1 VRTPALYAL
10 IFFGGGILLATNTA
24 LPAMVYLGVA
34 VLASAL
40 AIIGYLLEKTTTSR
54 AAICLAVLSA
64 GAFLTELQ
72 SAEFPSNH
80 ISHFAAAG
88 KFMTVTGMVVSEPD
102 IRPAKTFLT
111 VQVDSLQHRD
121 RTIAACGKLRLQ
133 IQAPTAAFGYRD
145 LIKFTGYVNQPFSGR
160 NPGAFDYRR
169 YLQIRQISA
178 TVTVP
183 GVDRITRLE
192 SGASEPFVRT
202 IVAPV
207 RDYIS
212 SVFER
217 SLPSEQAAVMKGFL
231 IGDVRNI
238 SREVY
243 QRFKNTGTLHVLA
256 ASGANVGYVVASLLL
271 VIRLF
276 RLPRQYRIYLLIAG
290 VVIFSFLAY
299 NQPSVV
305 RAAVMAIVTL
315 IGMALYRDTNWLN
328 NISVAGLVILVFRP
342 LYLFDLGF
350 QLSFGAAF
358 ALILF
363 MPVCEKWMPKP
374 IGIIRKATRYF
385 LMIFYGSIIAQ
396 LGVIPILIYNFHT
409 VPLVSFV
416 ANLIVVPLVGVAT
429 TLGVILVF
437 LSAIPVVST
446 LLAEVLTLTLK
457 LTLASIDY
465 FHALPIPQ
473 LRLGAPHLL
482 AIIAY
487 YLALQLVFAFASRK
501 RIGPLFA
508 VLLLISTSALIW
520 KNVLADGGNETE
532 ITFLDTRDMTTV
544 FIEQTGG
551 RTVLING
558 GGANQSVNLGEV
570 AVLPFLLA
578 KGIDHLHSVFATT
591 TQAGNV
597 RSLLSAMAGVE
608 QSTPSAVD
616 DSAYLQ
622 SLTGRIELIDSSTI
636 FSYPASHFLL
646 LTGST
651 PVQNLSNLPPTINVV
666 AADWHYLKQDGFV
679 AFLKSFHVET
689 VILTSYPTL
698 YTSKEPLRRL
708 REELPNLHVHSVLES
723 GGITLDLA
731 ANGFRVLAT
740 ANR

>member
-1 VRTPALYAL
+1 MRTPALYAL
-10 IFFGGGILLATNTA
+10 IFFVGGILLATNTA

-40 AIIGYLLEKTTTSR
+40 AMICFILEKATTSR
-54 AAICLAVLSA
+54 AAICLAVLST

-80 ISHFAAAG
+80 ISRFASADQ
-88 KFMTVTGMVVSEPD
+88 FMTVTGIVVSEPD
-102 IRPAKTFLT
+102 IRPTKTYLA
-111 VQVDSLQHRD
+111 VQVDSLQYRD
-121 RTIAACGKLRLQ
+121 RAIAACGNLRLQ
-133 IQAPTAAFGYRD
+133 IQAPTSAFGYRD
-145 LIKFTGYVNQPFSGR
+145 RIKFTGYVNLPFSAR

-183 GVDRITRLE
+183 GADRITQLQ
-192 SGASEPFVRT
+192 SGASEPFVRS
-202 IVAPV
+202 IVTPV

-243 QRFKNTGTLHVLA
+243 QRFKDTGTLHVLA
-256 ASGANVGYVVASLLL
+256 ASGANVGYVVATLLIG
-271 VIRLF
+271 IRLF

-328 NISVAGLVILVFRP
+328 NISVAGMVILVFRP

-363 MPVCEKWMPKP
+363 MPTCEKWMPKP
-374 IGIIRKATRYF
+374 TSLIRKATRYF

-429 TLGVILVF
+429 TLGIMLVF

-446 LLAEVLTLTLK
+446 LLAEILTLTLK

-465 FHALPIPQ
+465 FHALPISQ

-487 YLALQLVFAFASRK
+487 YSALQFVFLFVSRK
-501 RIGPLFA
+501 RIAMFA
-508 VLLLISTSALIW
+508 ILLLISTSALIW

-532 ITFLDTRDMTTV
+532 ITFFDTRDLTTV
-544 FIEQTGG
+544 FIKQTGG

-570 AVLPFLLA
+570 TVLPFLLA
-578 KGIDHLHSVFATT
+578 KGVSHLGSVFSTT
-591 TQAGNV
+591 TQSGNM

-608 QSTPSAVD
+608 QSAPSAVD

-636 FSYPASHFLL
+636 FSYRASNFLL

-651 PVQNLSNLPPTINVV
+651 PVQNLNNLPPTINVV
-666 AADWHYLKQDGFV
+666 AADWRYLKQDGFV

-708 REELPNLHVHSVLES
+708 REELPNLPTLSVLES
-723 GGITLDLA
+723 GGITLRLTTS
-731 ANGFRVLAT
+731 GFRVLAA

>member
-10 IFFGGGILLATNTA
+10 IFFVGGILLATNTA

-34 VLASAL
+34 ILASAL
-40 AIIGYLLEKTTTSR
+40 AMICFIVEKATTSR
-54 AAICLAVLSA
+54 AAICLAVLST

-80 ISHFAAAG
+80 ISRFASADQI
-88 KFMTVTGMVVSEPD
+88 MTVTGVVVSEPD
-102 IRPAKTFLT
+102 IRPYKTFLT
-111 VQVDSLQHRD
+111 VQVDSLQYRD
-121 RTIAACGKLRLQ
+121 RTIASCGNLRLQ
-133 IQAPTAAFGYRD
+133 IQAPTSAFGYRD
-145 LIKFTGYVNQPFSGR
+145 RIKFTGYVNQPFSGR

-169 YLQIRQISA
+169 YLAIRQISA
-178 TVTVP
+178 TVTLSNAN
-183 GVDRITRLE
+183 RIIQLQ
-192 SGASEPFVRT
+192 SGSSEPFVRT
-202 IVAPV
+202 IVTPV

-217 SLPSEQAAVMKGFL
+217 FLPSEQAAVMKGFL

-238 SREVY
+238 SSEVY

-256 ASGANVGYVVASLLL
+256 ASGANVAYVVATLLL
-271 VIRLF
+271 FIRLF

-363 MPVCEKWMPKP
+363 MPVCEKWMPRPKGFP
-374 IGIIRKATRYF
+374 RKIARYF

-396 LGVIPILIYNFHT
+396 LGVVPRLIYNFHT
-409 VPLVSFV
+409 VPLVSFL
-416 ANLIVVPLVGVAT
+416 ANLLIVPLVGMAT
-429 TLGVILVF
+429 TLGIVLVF
-437 LSAIPVVST
+437 VSAIPVVST
-446 LLAEVLTLTLK
+446 LLAEVLTLTLT

-487 YLALQLVFAFASRK
+487 YLALQLVFSFLSRK
-501 RIGPLFA
+501 RIAPLFA
-508 VLLLISTSALIW
+508 ILLLVSTSTLIW
-520 KNVLADGGNETE
+520 KNVLADGRNETE
-532 ITFLDTRDMTTV
+532 ITFFDTRDLTTV
-544 FIEQTGG
+544 FIKQTGG

-578 KGIDHLHSVFATT
+578 KGVSHLDGVFSTT
-591 TQAGNV
+591 TQSGNI
-597 RSLLSAMAGVE
+597 RSLLSALAGTE

-622 SLTGRIELIDSSTI
+622 SLTGRVRLIDSSTI
-636 FSYPASHFLL
+636 LSYRASNVLL
-646 LTGST
+646 LAGST
-651 PVQNLSNLPPTINVV
+651 PVQNLNNLPPMINVV

-689 VILTSYPTL
+689 VILTTYPNL

-708 REELPNLHVHSVLES
+708 REELPNLPILSVLES
-723 GGITLDLA
+723 GGITLRLTGD
-731 ANGFRVLAT
+731 GFRVLAP
-740 ANR
+740 ANK